1 MLDRRNILKFLLA
14 GAAGAM
20 LTPMPWKLLEDSA
33 LWTQNWPWIPSGR
46 KGEVTF
52 RRSSSK
58 LCPSGAGMRVQ
69 LVNGLPVRLLPDPK
83 HPLSLG
89 GISAL
94 ALAEIQLLY
103 SPARVRAPLLRGA
116 DGILRPVSHQK
127 AMEVFASAL
136 RRILARGEPDR
147 VLCLCGDE
155 TGSIYEFLSSLLR
168 GLHSGEFYFMPS
180 QLRGAAKGARAVGV
194 DGLPIYRIEDSDF
207 ILCLGADILDS
218 WGTVMRNNGLCLAA
232 GAPGKGPAKRLVYC
246 GPARN
251 TTAMAAERWIALAP
265 GSEAIFLLGLANL
278 LRPEGLPP
286 EIAAYAPEKVSA
298 ATGVSLRQ
306 MRDLARDL
314 AQARRPLVITGGGAG
329 QGGGEALTRL
339 GFAFNQLLGTS
350 ALTFTPGP
358 QALLAS
364 SGDFAALAR
373 QDIYA
378 RAIKGGPRPEVLITY
393 DANPVYA
400 LPAEAKAR
408 LRLADI
414 PLKIAFSSF
423 LDESAL
429 AADLVFPL
437 PLGLERLDD
446 IYTPFGSGQIIYSL
460 CPQIV
465 KPAGELRAPGEILL
479 AALATLGLTPRTRD
493 GAPLN
498 SFEDLLRLRAAQL
511 GANYRDL
518 LNGEPFVTAPREL
531 PGESLVAFARDLP
544 GYAAIPRPGELKS
557 PSASGLVF
565 APLSRLALGV
575 PSTGIPPYSGRL
587 VSEKDLQGDA
597 SAALVNAATA
607 RRLKL
612 AAGDRVRLFAASGD
626 PSLPALELYARL
638 AIFEGIMDNA
648 LGLTL
653 GCGHAAFADFG
664 LSGGGNALDLY
675 SLAPEQRDE
684 PTAGASAA
692 VRGLKLQKA

>member
-14 GAAGAM
+14 GTAGAM

-69 LVNGLPVRLLPDPK
+69 LVGGLPVRLLPDPE

-94 ALAEIQLLY
+94 ALAEVQLLH
-103 SPARVRAPLLRGA
+103 SPARVRAPLQRGA

-127 AMEVFASAL
+127 AMEVFVAAL
-136 RRILARGEPDR
+136 RKIQARGEPDR

-155 TGSIYEFLSSLLR
+155 TGSIYELLSSLLR
-168 GLHSGEFYFMPS
+168 GMHSGEFYFMPS
-180 QLRGAAKGARAVGV
+180 QLRGAAQAARAAGA
-194 DGLPIYRIEDSDF
+194 DGLPLYRLEDSDF

-232 GAPGKGPAKRLVYC
+232 AAPGKGPAKRFVYC

-251 TTAMAAERWIALAP
+251 TTATAAERWIALAP
-265 GSEAIFLLGLANL
+265 GCEAVFLLGLANL
-278 LRPEGLPP
+278 LRPEVLPP
-286 EIAAYAPEKVSA
+286 EVAAYTPEKVSA
-298 ATGVSLRQ
+298 ATGVSVPELR
-306 MRDLARDL
+306 RLARDL
-314 AQARRPLVITGGGAG
+314 AQARRPLVITGDGAG
-329 QGGGEALTRL
+329 QGGTVTPRL
-339 GFAFNQLLGTS
+339 GFALNQLLETS

-364 SGDFAALAR
+364 SGDFSALAR
-373 QDIYA
+373 RDIYT
-378 RAIKGGPRPEVLITY
+378 RAIKDDPRPEMLITY

-400 LPAEAKAR
+400 LPAEAKMR
-408 LRLADI
+408 LRLTDI
-414 PLKIAFSSF
+414 PLKVAFSSF

-429 AADLVFPL
+429 SADLVFPL

-446 IYTPFGSGQIIYSL
+446 LYTPFGSGQIIYSL

-465 KPAGELRAPGEILL
+465 TPAGKLRAPGEILL
-479 AALATLGLTPRTRD
+479 ETLAALGLAPRTRE

-498 SFEDLLRLRAAQL
+498 SFEELLRLKAAQL
-511 GANYRDL
+511 GANFRDL
-518 LNGEPFVTAPREL
+518 LNGEPFVASPREL
-531 PGESLVAFARDLP
+531 PGESFAAFARDLP
-544 GYAAIPRPGELKS
+544 GYAAIPRPDGAKI
-557 PSASGLVF
+557 PPASDLIF
-565 APLSRLALGV
+565 APMSRLALGV
-575 PSTGIPPYSGRL
+575 PSTGIPPYSGKL
-587 VSEKDLQGDA
+587 MSEKDLQGDE
-597 SAALVNAATA
+597 SVALINAATA
-607 RRLKL
+607 RRFKL
-612 AAGDRVRLFAASGD
+612 AAGDRVRLSAASGA
-626 PSLPALELYARL
+626 PGLPPPELYARL

-648 LGLTL
+648 LGLAM
-653 GCGHAAFADFG
+653 GCGHLAFADFG
-664 LSGGGNALDLY
+664 LGGGGNALDLY
-675 SLAPEQRDE
+675 SLAPEQRGD
-684 PTAGASAA
+684 PTAGSQAA
-692 VRGLKLQKA
+692 VRGLKLEKA